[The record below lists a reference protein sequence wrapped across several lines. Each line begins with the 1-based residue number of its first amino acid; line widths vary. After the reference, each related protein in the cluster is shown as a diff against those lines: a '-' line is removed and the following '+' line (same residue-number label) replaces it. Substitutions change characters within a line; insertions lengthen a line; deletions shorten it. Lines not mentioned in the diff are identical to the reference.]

1 MIKSLIEKALLARLN
16 SYSPYSGYAV
26 GAALITDD
34 DKIYSGC
41 NIENASYGATNCAER
56 TTIFKA
62 VSEGAKRIKFIAIVG
77 GPINDDPNN
86 LSDYAFP
93 CGICRQVMREFS
105 DPNELRVIVAKSVND
120 YKEFTL
126 NELLPES
133 FGPDHLNK

>member
-62 VSEGAKRIKFIAIVG
+62 ISEGAKRIKFIAIVG